1 MVWTTATMVLVEMAV
16 TVDQPG
22 TAPTVG
28 TDSMRQAS
36 AARTR
41 RKQAPTVARVEVAAL
56 AVPAALLA
64 TAAVRLLQVSLVSVA
79 MAVTLEA
86 VAAAETAQTAR
97 AEQTFRN
104 SIVRVQQVAPVALL
118 AIGASA
124 EVAQS
129 MVRMALTAQGAT
141 EVPAATAVR

>member
-1 MVWTTATMVLVEMAV
+1 MAT
-16 TVDQPG
+16 P
-22 TAPTVG
+22 
-28 TDSMRQAS
+28 
-36 AARTR
+36 
-41 RKQAPTVARVEVAAL
+41 AL